1 MWVSEKI
8 GGQMKRRD
16 FVKFLGAT
24 AAGWTFA
31 ASAQQITRM
40 RRIGALMNIAED
52 DPQSITWASAFR
64 RGLEEQG
71 WTLDVDLHIEY
82 RWANNENLYRR
93 FAQELIALAP
103 DVVLAVSGSSAS
115 ALQEVTRT
123 IPIVF
128 MGTSD
133 PVNRRLIASM
143 EQPGGNIT
151 GFIEFESSIG
161 GKWLELL
168 KQIAP
173 SVTRVAVVRDPT
185 RLAWRGLLTAIEK
198 AAPSFGLEVNPVDA
212 RDVTEMERIIT
223 TFAGGSNGGLI
234 VTPSAFS
241 AIFRERII
249 ALAAR
254 HKLPAIYYSRFFVTD
269 GGLIS
274 YAPDT
279 IDQYSRAAGY
289 IDRILKGEKP
299 ADMPV
304 QAPTK
309 FDLVINLNTAQRID
323 LTVPAGVLAA
333 ADQVIK

>member
-1 MWVSEKI
+1 MQRREFI
-8 GGQMKRRD
+8 TLLGGAAAAWP
-16 FVKFLGAT
+16 FT
-24 AAGWTFA
+24 AR
-31 ASAQQITRM
+31 AQQPMRM
-40 RRIGALMNIAED
+40 RRIGALMNIVENN
-52 DPQSITWASAFR
+52 PQSIIWASAFEQ
-64 RGLEEQG
+64 GLEERG
-71 WTLDVDLHIEY
+71 WTLGSNLQIEY

-93 FAQELIALAP
+93 FARELVALTP
-103 DVVLAVSGSSAS
+103 DVILAVGGSSAT

-128 MGTSD
+128 VGTSD

-173 SVTRVAVVRDPT
+173 SVTRVAVVRDPE
-185 RLAWRGLLTAIEK
+185 RFSPIRLLTAIEM
-198 AAPSFGLEVNPVDA
+198 AAPSFSVEVSPVDV
-212 RDVTEMERIIT
+212 RNGIEMERSIT
-223 TFAGGSNGGLI
+223 TFASSSNGGLI
-234 VTPSAFS
+234 VTPSAF
-241 AIFRERII
+241 AALFLERII

-254 HKLPAIYYSRFFVTD
+254 HKLPAIYFNRSFVTD

-274 YAPDT
+274 YAPDM
-279 IDQYSRAAGY
+279 IDQFRRAAGY
-289 IDRILKGEKP
+289 VDRILKSEKP

-309 FDLVINLNTAQRID
+309 FELVINLKTAKALG
-323 LTVPAGVLAA
+323 LTVPPTLLAR
-333 ADQVIK
+333 ADEVIE

>member
-1 MWVSEKI
+1 MQRHEFI
-8 GGQMKRRD
+8 TLLGGAAAAWP
-16 FVKFLGAT
+16 FT
-24 AAGWTFA
+24 AR
-31 ASAQQITRM
+31 AQQPMRM
-40 RRIGALMNIAED
+40 RRIGALMNIVENN
-52 DPQSITWASAFR
+52 PQSIIWASAFEQ
-64 RGLEEQG
+64 GLEERG
-71 WTLDVDLHIEY
+71 WTLGSNLQIEY

-93 FAQELIALAP
+93 FARELVALTP
-103 DVVLAVSGSSAS
+103 DVILAVGGSSAT

-128 MGTSD
+128 VGTSD

-173 SVTRVAVVRDPT
+173 SVTRVAVVRDPE
-185 RLAWRGLLTAIEK
+185 RFSPIRLLTAIEM
-198 AAPSFGLEVNPVDA
+198 AAPSFSVEVSPVDV
-212 RDVTEMERIIT
+212 RNGIEMERSIT
-223 TFAGGSNGGLI
+223 TFASSSNGGLI
-234 VTPSAFS
+234 VTPSAF
-241 AIFRERII
+241 AALFLERII

-254 HKLPAIYYSRFFVTD
+254 HKLPAIYFNRSFITD

-274 YAPDT
+274 YAPDM
-279 IDQYSRAAGY
+279 IDQFRRAAGY
-289 IDRILKGEKP
+289 VDRILKSEKP

-309 FDLVINLNTAQRID
+309 FELVINLKTAKALG
-323 LTVPAGVLAA
+323 LTVPPTLLAR
-333 ADQVIK
+333 ADEVIE

>member
-1 MWVSEKI
+1 MQRREFI
-8 GGQMKRRD
+8 TLLGGAAAAWP
-16 FVKFLGAT
+16 FT
-24 AAGWTFA
+24 AR
-31 ASAQQITRM
+31 AQQPMRM
-40 RRIGALMNIAED
+40 RRIGALMNIVENN
-52 DPQSITWASAFR
+52 PQSIIWASAFEQ
-64 RGLEEQG
+64 GLEERG
-71 WTLDVDLHIEY
+71 WTLGSNLQIEY

-93 FAQELIALAP
+93 FARELVALTP
-103 DVVLAVSGSSAS
+103 DVILAVGGSSAT

-128 MGTSD
+128 VGTSD

-173 SVTRVAVVRDPT
+173 SVTRVAVVRDPE
-185 RLAWRGLLTAIEK
+185 RFSPIRLLTAIEM
-198 AAPSFGLEVNPVDA
+198 AAPSFSVEVSPVDV
-212 RDVTEMERIIT
+212 RNGIEMERSIT
-223 TFAGGSNGGLI
+223 TFASSSNGGLI
-234 VTPSAFS
+234 VTPSAF
-241 AIFRERII
+241 AALFLERII

-254 HKLPAIYYSRFFVTD
+254 HKLPAIYFNRSFITD

-274 YAPDT
+274 YAPDM
-279 IDQYSRAAGY
+279 IDQFRRAAGY
-289 IDRILKGEKP
+289 VDRILKSEKP

-309 FDLVINLNTAQRID
+309 FELVINLKTAKALG
-323 LTVPAGVLAA
+323 LTVPPTLLAR
-333 ADQVIK
+333 ADEVIE